1 MQVIALN
8 GSSRKNGNT
17 DLILQTVLD
26 VLTEH
31 GIAGRIIQ
39 LCDKKLDGCLACFK
53 CKGLARCVVQDDFNE
68 CLEALKAAEGLLLGS
83 PVYSADVSAKMKAF
97 CERAGVVAATNPG
110 IFRRKAGAAVAA
122 VRRAGG
128 MQAVDTMNHFFL
140 NKEFIVPGATY
151 WNMVY
156 GRDVGEVLRDE
167 EGMANM
173 KNLGENMA
181 WLLKQLH
188 SGRNS
193 A

>member
-17 DLILQTVLD
+17 DLILKTVLD
-26 VLTEH
+26 ALAEH
-31 GIAGRIIQ
+31 GIAGRVIQ
-39 LCDKKLDGCLACFK
+39 LCEKKLNGCLACFK
-53 CKGLARCVVQDDFNE
+53 CKGRASCAQNDDFNE
-68 CLEALKAAEGLLLGS
+68 CLEAARAADGLLLGS

-110 IFRRKAGAAVAA
+110 IFRRKVGAAVAA

-140 NKEFIVPGATY
+140 NKEFIVPGSTY

-156 GRDVGEVLRDE
+156 GRAVGEVLRDE

-173 KNLGENMA
+173 RNLGENMA
-181 WLLKQLH
+181 WLLKRLH
-188 SGRNS
+188 GD
-193 A
+193 AA